1 MGYGGGSGGVGWLA
15 RDQDGGS
22 FFREGRAA
30 TMASW
35 APLHD
40 DPRRFIHVLA
50 TICLVI
56 CFTSPSSDAR
66 CFVQGFQ
73 VVPPPPR
80 ILHSATSFGDH
91 RHGNQARP
99 FGTQRKCGAFRENVA
114 PPLSLASNDHRS
126 NDDKNTKSAAKMAPL
141 WATLAATAG
150 LIRPETIG
158 PTLGSLPAVS
168 TSLSVLMLAMGLTT
182 PPRDVRS
189 SLSDHRSV
197 LLLNILCCFIM
208 MPLLAMVISQS
219 LPGCS
224 PQVAAGTIIL
234 GSVGGGQASNLFAL
248 LAGGNV
254 SLSVVCTLS
263 TTILGVAATPLV
275 IGTLLGKSIPIDGVA
290 VLKST
295 ARLVLA
301 PLCAGIALSGVFPNL
316 PKRIPTAKLG
326 ISAMMI
332 LCAGGAANSAASLLG
347 STLWKSAVACSVL
360 LPVVGGAVALA
371 LANVLKIEEKSKRT
385 LVVEVLSKSPT
396 VAYVIALR
404 HFDAAT
410 ATVPSAGMV
419 SLAILGALV
428 ASIWSNFAVK
438 G

>member
-1 MGYGGGSGGVGWLA
+1 MA
-15 RDQDGGS
+15 R
-22 FFREGRAA
+22 
-30 TMASW
+30 W
-35 APLHD
+35 APLLDH
-40 DPRRFIHVLA
+40 RRAILA
-50 TICLVI
+50 TIFLVI
-56 CFTSPSSDAR
+56 CSLSHSSDSR

-73 VVPPPPR
+73 VVPAPR
-80 ILHSATSFGDH
+80 VLHSATSF
-91 RHGNQARP
+91 RHHHSNQARLV
-99 FGTQRKCGAFRENVA
+99 GTQRRCGAFREKVA
-114 PPLSLASNDHRS
+114 AGLSLASNDHS
-126 NDDKNTKSAAKMAPL
+126 GDKNTKSAAKMAPL
-141 WATLAATAG
+141 WTTLAATAG
-150 LIRPETIG
+150 LLRPETIG

-182 PPRDVRS
+182 SPRDVRS
-189 SLSDHRSV
+189 SISDHRPV
-197 LLLNILCCFIM
+197 LLLNIMFCFIV
-208 MPLLAMVISQS
+208 MPLLAMAISQL

-224 PQVAAGTIIL
+224 PQVAAGTIIM

-263 TTILGVAATPLV
+263 TTMLGVAATPLV
-275 IGTLLGKSIPIDGVA
+275 IGILLGKSIPIDGVA

-295 ARLVLA
+295 ASLVLA
-301 PLCAGIALSGVFPNL
+301 PLCAGIVLSGLFPNL
-316 PKRIPTAKLG
+316 PKKIPTARLG

-347 STLWKSAVACSVL
+347 STLWLSAVACSVL
-360 LPVVGGAVALA
+360 LPVVGGAVALV
-371 LANVLKIEEKSKRT
+371 LAKVLKIEEKSKRT

-428 ASIWSNFAVK
+428 ASIWSNFAVER
-438 G
+438 

>member
-1 MGYGGGSGGVGWLA
+1 MADRQA
-15 RDQDGGS
+15 RVRAECRAS
-22 FFREGRAA
+22 FFARAGAA
-30 TMASW
+30 TNNMARW
-35 APLHD
+35 TPLL
-40 DPRRFIHVLA
+40 DPRRFILA

-56 CFTSPSSDAR
+56 CTTFHSLDAR

-73 VVPPPPR
+73 VLAPPPR
-80 ILHSATSFGDH
+80 VLHLAAPTSFRDH
-91 RHGNQARP
+91 HGNHARP
-99 FGTQRKCGAFRENVA
+99 AGTQRRCGTFREKVA
-114 PPLSLASNDHRS
+114 GGLALASNNH
-126 NDDKNTKSAAKMAPL
+126 NDDKNTKPAAKMAPL
-141 WATLAATAG
+141 WTTLAATAG
-150 LIRPETIG
+150 LLRPETIG
-158 PTLGSLPAVS
+158 PMLGSLPSVS

-182 PPRDVRS
+182 SPRDVRS
-189 SLSDHRSV
+189 SLSDHRPV
-197 LLLNILCCFIM
+197 LLLNIMCCFIV
-208 MPLLAMVISQS
+208 MPLLAMAISQL

-263 TTILGVAATPLV
+263 TTMLGVAATPLV
-275 IGTLLGKSIPIDGVA
+275 IGILLGKSIPIDGVA

-301 PLCAGIALSGVFPNL
+301 PLCAGIVLSGLFPNL

-326 ISAMMI
+326 IAAMMI

-371 LANVLKIEEKSKRT
+371 LANGLKIKEKSKRT

-410 ATVPSAGMV
+410 AAVPSAGMV

-428 ASIWSNFAVK
+428 ASIWSNFAVEK
-438 G
+438 E